1 MSYCPKLAAAAALA
15 VGVWGAAPAHAILSV
30 NSQALNVLNF
40 NALSINALSINA
52 LSSEGSALRDLNGV
66 AIEAVILPQ

>member
-40 NALSINALSINA
+40 NALSINALS
-52 LSSEGSALRDLNGV
+52 SEGSALRDLNGV